1 MINILPKHIAELIS
15 AGEVVERP
23 ISVIKE
29 LVENS
34 IDAKSKRISIEIKNG
49 GKTYI
54 RITDDGT
61 GISQEDVP
69 KAFIRFATSKIST
82 KEDLNKIMTLGFR
95 GEALASVSAVA
106 RVEMFTKLQSESLGT
121 HYKIEGSEEI
131 LNEKTGC
138 PNGTSIIVKDL
149 FYNVPAR
156 AKFLKRDVV
165 EANVI
170 STMVKKLAV
179 SHPEISFTFI
189 RDGRTEF
196 ITYGDGEQYSAVYSI
211 YGKTFAKD
219 LTKVDYFED
228 NIKVT
233 GYTIKP
239 LYAKSN
245 RQYQIFFVNGR
256 AVKSDILTT
265 ALEEAYSST
274 LMTGKFPVCVLKLEV
289 SPENIDVNI
298 HPTKAEVRF
307 SNENEV
313 FNAVFFAIKN
323 ALMNSGLIYDFDL
336 SKTKNNKA
344 LEKTTSVETYIE
356 PNIPNMDLPS
366 DNNVINNSQEKN
378 PFIFNSNDEEFEKN
392 FNSKTEITNKSK
404 NDTSK
409 IETLNDIQKST
420 DDFIFSQ
427 DIQNIPKTTSHTT
440 TDLQEKSIKNDTT
453 EFKFKQDKSK
463 IKGTQI
469 KNKTENKTNISDK
482 SIQNENKIV
491 PKSKKEEKIGVVT
504 RPTFYKNKLN
514 EHEDEV
520 KLIGEVFKNYIIVEF
535 QNDVIIIDKHAGHE
549 RIIYEKLK
557 SQSAYNDRQIL
568 LEPIQVLLTDVQISA
583 LKNHRE
589 LCISLGFQ
597 FEFSNIPYVDVVSV
611 PEILNLNDVE
621 SAVCEVAD
629 NIIKNKKN
637 LQTTMIDDIIHN
649 LACKSAIRSND
660 KTSDIEM
667 LSLAK
672 QIIFNEKIRHCPHG
686 RPVMFIMDKKDLE
699 KQFKRIV

>member
-1 MINILPKHIAELIS
+1 MINILPKQIAELIS

-23 ISVIKE
+23 VSVIKE

-34 IDAKSKRISIEIKNG
+34 IDAKSKRITVEIKNG
-49 GKTYI
+49 GKSYM
-54 RITDDGT
+54 RITDDGI

-82 KEDLNKIMTLGFR
+82 KEDLDKIMTLGFR
-95 GEALASVSAVA
+95 GEALASVSAVS
-106 RVEMFTKLQSESLGT
+106 RIEMFTKLKSESLGT

-131 LNEKTGC
+131 LNERTGC
-138 PNGTSIIVKDL
+138 PNGTSIIVRNL

-165 EANVI
+165 EGNAI
-170 STMVKKLAV
+170 STIVKKLAV
-179 SHPEISFTFI
+179 SHPEVAFTFI
-189 RDGRTEF
+189 REGRTEF
-196 ITYGDGEQYSAVYSI
+196 VTYGDGEQYSAVYSI

-219 LTKVDYFED
+219 LTPVEYTEE
-228 NIKVT
+228 NIIVS
-233 GYTIKP
+233 GYTVKP

-274 LMTGKFPVCVLKLEV
+274 IMTGKFPVCILKLEL
-289 SPENIDVNI
+289 SPESIDVNI

-307 SNENEV
+307 SNENQV

-336 SKTKNNKA
+336 SKTKNAKL
-344 LEKTTSVETYIE
+344 LEKTTPVETYIE
-356 PNIPNMDLPS
+356 PNLPNVDLPQ
-366 DNNVINNSQEKN
+366 DDQVINDFEEKD
-378 PFIFNSNDEEFEKN
+378 PFIFNSNDEEFENNFKN
-392 FNSKTEITNKSK
+392 GLNIKNEISNGVEKSKKHEDSFIFNQDISINKDIPSMPVIEKPIEISKINTNPPEEKSK
-404 NDTSK
+404 N
-409 IETLNDIQKST
+409 IEEK
-420 DDFIFSQ
+420 
-427 DIQNIPKTTSHTT
+427 PSHR
-440 TDLQEKSIKNDTT
+440 
-453 EFKFKQDKSK
+453 
-463 IKGTQI
+463 
-469 KNKTENKTNISDK
+469 
-482 SIQNENKIV
+482 V
-491 PKSKKEEKIGVVT
+491 EKIGVVT
-504 RPTFYKNKLN
+504 RPSFYKNKIN
-514 EHEDEV
+514 NHEGEV
-520 KLIGEVFKNYIIVEF
+520 KLIGEVFRNYIMVEY
-535 QNDVIIIDKHAGHE
+535 QDNIIIIDKHAGHE

-568 LEPIQVLLTDVQISA
+568 IEPIQVLLTDEQVSI
-583 LKNHRE
+583 LENNRE

-597 FEFSNIPYVDVVSV
+597 FEFPNKPYVNVISI

-621 SAVCEVAD
+621 SSVCEVAE
-629 NIIKNKKN
+629 NLIKNKKN
-637 LQTTMIDDIIHN
+637 PQTIIIDEVIHS

-672 QIIFNEKIRHCPHG
+672 QIIFNDKIRHCPHG
-686 RPVMFIMDKKDLE
+686 RPVMFTLSKKDLE